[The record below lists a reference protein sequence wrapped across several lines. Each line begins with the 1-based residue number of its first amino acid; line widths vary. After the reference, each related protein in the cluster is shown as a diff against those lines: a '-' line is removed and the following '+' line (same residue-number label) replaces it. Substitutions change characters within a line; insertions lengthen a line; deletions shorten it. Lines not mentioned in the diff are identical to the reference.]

1 MQGELMMAAP
11 MAAQPHIKAGPR
23 TATGPYLRSGFTLV
37 ELLVVILIVG
47 LLASILTPVVM
58 RSLATARNAGVKA
71 EIDMLHMALMNYK
84 SEYGSLP
91 PCFDNQLDNASP
103 AGMHLRRLFP
113 RVQPPAQLAVQLQQ
127 GFTRPLTPGNAI
139 YNWLSGFTLIPQ
151 SPLIG
156 DRQKLYDFDN
166 SRVMSTGVY
175 HPSGKPESGFVYIN
189 SGMYANSVASPYSD
203 GNNTY
208 SALFVDRNGNGTP
221 ESGEF
226 FNEDTCQILCA
237 GRDGVW
243 GTDDDLSN
251 FWPATREEYLDS
263 LQD

>member
-1 MQGELMMAAP
+1 MHGGMRMALEP
-11 MAAQPHIKAGPR
+11 HHHSVSCHKAAGSR
-23 TATGPYLRSGFTLV
+23 RRSGFTLV

-47 LLASILTPVVM
+47 LLAGLLTPVVM
-58 RSLATARNAGVKA
+58 RALATARNAGIKA
-71 EIDMLHMALMNYK
+71 EIDMLHMALMNYNA
-84 SEYGSLP
+84 EYGSLP
-91 PCFDNQLDNASP
+91 PCNDQTLDPASP
-103 AGMHLRRLFP
+103 AAMHLRRLFP
-113 RVQPPAQLAVQLQQ
+113 RVQPPAQLAVQLKT
-127 GFTRPLTPGNAI
+127 GFTGPLNPGNAI

-166 SRVMSTGVY
+166 SRVTSAGVY

-189 SGMYANSVASPYSD
+189 SGMYLNPGTGAPSTFNLGSA
-203 GNNTY
+203 TY
-208 SALFVDRNGNGTP
+208 SALTDSTGK
-221 ESGEF
+221 F

-237 GRDGVW
+237 GRDGEW

-251 FWPATREEYLDS
+251 FWPATRKEYLDS